1 MQLQLVETDARH
13 SPFSSIGRALKDKLL
28 DIIAAVKQQQEHTW
42 HPRMMADVQL
52 PESFG
57 EPYAAVISLQEQ
69 GDVEQIRLSGLQIY
83 DCRLPQAGKQANGGL
98 KYTYET
104 AINSYLHI
112 MHGQRPFFLN
122 QALLPSQ
129 VPSGSV
135 LAQLRQQEL
144 ATLQGTDKGPTF
156 EPKLTPDCW
165 PCSPTGIIAAFCS

>member
-69 GDVEQIRLSGLQIY
+69 GDVEQIRLSGLQV
-83 DCRLPQAGKQANGGL
+83 GG
-98 KYTYET
+98 T
-104 AINSYLHI
+104 H
-112 MHGQRPFFLN
+112 
-122 QALLPSQ
+122 LLPESNLLQ
-129 VPSGSV
+129 WSACQHGRMKQKQ
-135 LAQLRQQEL
+135 LAGLHL
-144 ATLQGTDKGPTF
+144 ARH
-156 EPKLTPDCW
+156 
-165 PCSPTGIIAAFCS
+165 AA